1 MSVGIKSET
10 GRLPS
15 FSIGRVPIYGD
26 LILAPMAGYG
36 DLPTRALYR
45 EMGSAYSFAPCVLD
59 DGVLRNPRGTS
70 GLIEFVP
77 EERPVAL
84 QLLGSDAPTLVGA
97 ARALMALRPDIIDL
111 NAGCPARRVFYRGRG
126 AALLQDPAQ
135 LGDFVR
141 QLATALPVPVTVKI
155 RLGWDD
161 ATRNYLEVAHILEES
176 GAAAISVH
184 GRTKEQGYSGVAD
197 WRAIGEVVARVRVP
211 VLANGDVRTVADIDA
226 IVAQTGCAGVLIGRG
241 AVGNPWLF
249 QRRDMAD
256 VSWTE
261 RVAMVRRHL
270 AAMQDY
276 YGDEKGLMLF
286 RKHVAKYVQAVEGA
300 NELRPR
306 LMEAQTAATLLALLE
321 EGMAATSA
329 PGAALPFCS

>member
-1 MSVGIKSET
+1 MNVGSK
-10 GRLPS
+10 GGQARLPS

-26 LILAPMAGYG
+26 LALAPMAGYG

-45 EMGSAYSFAPCVLD
+45 EMGSAYSFVPCVLD

-70 GLIEFVP
+70 GLVEFVP

-84 QLLGSDAPTLVGA
+84 QLLGNDAPTLVGA

-161 ATRNYLEVAHILEES
+161 ASRNYAEVAHIVEES
-176 GAAAISVH
+176 GAAAIAVH

-197 WRAIGEVVARVRVP
+197 WRAIGEVVARVSVP

-226 IVAQTGCAGVLIGRG
+226 IMAQTGCAGVLIGRG

-249 QRRDMAD
+249 QRRDVAD

-286 RKHVAKYVQAVEGA
+286 RKHVVKYVQAVEGA
-300 NELRPR
+300 NELRPQ
-306 LMEAQTAATLLALLE
+306 LVQALSADALLE
-321 EGMAATSA
+321 ALSSWPGA
-329 PGAALPFCS
+329 PGA